1 MKTYTG
7 ADSTIKQS
15 LVLYL
20 SNAYFLAERHN
31 ESIDMLNEAVVMWP
45 ENLRFKY
52 NLAMVLENY
61 AAASLLDSSKKNQAE
76 WVKKALLMVRCA
88 LGHFRSIESIAG
100 TTPTQAI
107 PRILKR
113 KIFNVTY
120 INNPEA
126 FMKEMK
132 SPEDIFSKAFKRHF
146 EYLRDTSRK
155 AEDWLRKLEVTQ
167 NVHEETM

>member
-1 MKTYTG
+1 
-7 ADSTIKQS
+7 
-15 LVLYL
+15 
-20 SNAYFLAERHN
+20 
-31 ESIDMLNEAVVMWP
+31 
-45 ENLRFKY
+45 
-52 NLAMVLENY
+52 
-61 AAASLLDSSKKNQAE
+61 
-76 WVKKALLMVRCA
+76 VRCA
-88 LGHFRSIESIAG
+88 LGHFRSIETIAG

-120 INNPEA
+120 INNPET

-155 AEDWLRKLEVTQ
+155 AEDWLRKLESTQ
-167 NVHEETM
+167 SQHEETMRLLVEERKERVERERRDREAREEEERKRRE